1 MHNNLV
7 DSYKYFTIDFRNL
20 KKGNNV
26 TLNSN
31 IILVKSVTLS
41 KILLAVNNLSI
52 FRIRI
57 NRIYVKRSLSLVNLP
72 LKRTRL
78 SMEHDRM
85 NSLHMPLLLS

>member
-20 KKGNNV
+20 KKENNV

-57 NRIYVKRSLSLVNLP
+57 DRIYVDPLPHIPIFGLVIEP
-72 LKRTRL
+72 QRKI
-78 SMEHDRM
+78 
-85 NSLHMPLLLS
+85 